1 MSIQS
6 KYIAPKFQK
15 KTNPKVGLLAL
26 STDLTIE
33 NDFNTICHKL
43 PFDLFINRIHNENPL
58 TKENLLKMHNQIESV
73 TEKILP
79 GQKINTIA
87 YGCTSGT
94 IAIGEEK
101 VKEKVQL
108 AKPGCYVTTPITS
121 ALKAFKE
128 MNLKKMADD
137 IPKVTEDILPDQ
149 KLDCVAYGCTSGTI
163 AAGYQS
169 IYEKVNL
176 AKPNTKVTTPIT
188 SAINALKN
196 LNIKK
201 LSIFT
206 PYTNEINQSV
216 INYFK
221 NENIEIDELT
231 YFDIASDLDIGKV
244 DPQHLFDT
252 LVKIDLSKSDALFVS
267 CTALPVLS
275 IISELEKKINK
286 VVLSSNQTL
295 IWDTLKEINFKNKI
309 EGFGQLFNS

>member
-1 MSIQS
+1 MKLTKIEPQF
-6 KYIAPKFQK
+6 IK
-15 KTNPKVGLLAL
+15 KENPRIGLITLA
-26 STDLTIE
+26 SDFRIE
-33 NDFNTICHKL
+33 KDFNNIIYGKDI
-43 PFDLFINRIHNENPL
+43 DLYCNRIKCYNPL
-58 TKENLLKMHNQIESV
+58 TNE
-73 TEKILP
+73 T
-79 GQKINTIA
+79 
-87 YGCTSGT
+87 
-94 IAIGEEK
+94 
-101 VKEKVQL
+101 
-108 AKPGCYVTTPITS
+108 
-121 ALKAFKE
+121 
-128 MNLKKMADD
+128 LKKMADD
-137 IPKVTEDILPDQ
+137 IPSVTKDILPDQ

-163 AAGYQS
+163 AAGYKS
-169 IYEKVNL
+169 IFEKVNSV
-176 AKPNTKVTTPIT
+176 KPNTKVTTPIT
-188 SAINALKN
+188 SAINAMKS

-216 INYFK
+216 INYFEK
-221 NENIEIDELT
+221 ENIEIDELT